1 MAPLRRHSWH
11 YPTFLHWPIVESTS
25 EPIDSVIQPSSEG
38 LGASATREPFA
49 VTGSDGA
56 LARPGIW
63 QRATERVPAGWRDTL
78 AGTNVRFA
86 LTVYFSTRVLLLVV
100 ALINGALRHVPL
112 TMELANWDGLWFR
125 SVANFG
131 SVLGGYPHYISTLQ
145 TNLGFFPLYPLSM
158 RGLSYLLP
166 WTTAYGR
173 IGAITVAGILISTI
187 GGAVTMIV
195 VQRMATD
202 WWDEAAGRRAV
213 LLLCLFPGSVIFSM
227 VYAEGMAI
235 PLAAGCLYALQ
246 KRRWVLAGVLA
257 GISTAV
263 EPEAFVLIPAC
274 AVSALFELRRQG
286 WSLRRAARAFWAP
299 FLSVWGAVGFGA
311 FLWAWTGSPF
321 ASFIAQHDGWHEKTS
336 VLALWHDATT
346 LADQWTWSNLAE
358 PKVNLNLVVGLIG
371 AVLLIV
377 MLVLM
382 LKQWRVISSGAIVW
396 TLGIAFIT
404 LTSWNIAP
412 NPRLLITAFPAL
424 MALAYYLKGRWF
436 TIVLWVNGF
445 LLIGLSA
452 LTFVGL
458 TLRP

>member
-1 MAPLRRHSWH
+1 VDP
-11 YPTFLHWPIVESTS
+11 TS
-25 EPIDSVIQPSSEG
+25 EPIDSVIKPSSKG
-38 LGASATREPFA
+38 LVPSSSRSRLAGP
-49 VTGSDGA
+49 GSDGV
-56 LARPGIW
+56 LERPGIW
-63 QRATERVPAGWRDTL
+63 RRASERVPSGWRESM
-78 AGTNVRFA
+78 AGRFTTVRFA
-86 LTVYFSTRVLLLVV
+86 LTVYFGTRVLLLVV

-131 SVLGGYPHYISTLQ
+131 TTLGGYPHYISTLQ
-145 TNLGFFPLYPLSM
+145 TNLGFLPLYPLSM
-158 RGLSYLLP
+158 RGLSYLLLWSTP
-166 WTTAYGR
+166 YGR

-187 GGAVTMIV
+187 GGAVTTV
-195 VQRMATD
+195 LVQRMATD
-202 WWDEAAGRRAV
+202 WWDESAGRRAV

-227 VYAEGMAI
+227 VYAEGIAI

-257 GISTAV
+257 GLNTAV
-263 EPEAFVLIPAC
+263 EPEAFVLILAC
-274 AVSALFELRRQG
+274 GVTALLELRRQG

-321 ASFIAQHDGWHEKTS
+321 ASFTAQHEGWHEKTS
-336 VLALWHDATT
+336 ALALWHDVTT
-346 LADQWTWSNLAE
+346 LASQWTWSNLAE

-382 LKQWRVISSGAIVW
+382 LRQWRVVPIGAVIW

-436 TIVLWVNGF
+436 TVVLWVNGF
-445 LLIGLSA
+445 LLAGLSA
-452 LTFVGL
+452 ITFVGL

>member
-1 MAPLRRHSWH
+1 
-11 YPTFLHWPIVESTS
+11 VESTS
-25 EPIDSVIQPSSEG
+25 EPIDSVIKSSPEG
-38 LGASATREPFA
+38 LVSDSHRDTFA
-49 VTGSDGA
+49 AGPSDGV

-63 QRATERVPAGWRDTL
+63 QRASERVPSSWRESMAGRFTS
-78 AGTNVRFA
+78 VRFA
-86 LTVYFSTRVLLLVV
+86 LTVYFGTRLLLLVV

-131 SVLGGYPHYISTLQ
+131 TTLGGYPHFISTLQ

-158 RGLSYLLP
+158 RGLSYLLLWSTP
-166 WTTAYGR
+166 YGR

-187 GGAVTMIV
+187 GGAVTTVLI
-195 VQRMATD
+195 QRMATD
-202 WWDEAAGRRAV
+202 WWDESAGRRAV

-227 VYAEGMAI
+227 VYAEGIAI
-235 PLAAGCLYALQ
+235 PLAAGCLYALH

-257 GISTAV
+257 GINTAV
-263 EPEAFVLIPAC
+263 EPESFVLILAC
-274 AVSALFELRRQG
+274 AVTALVELRRQG
-286 WSLRRAARAFWAP
+286 WSIRRAARAFWAP

-336 VLALWHDATT
+336 LLSLWHDATT
-346 LADQWTWSNLAE
+346 LAGQLSFSDLAE

-371 AVLLIV
+371 AVLLVV

-382 LKQWRVISSGAIVW
+382 LKQWRVIPVGAIIW

-445 LLIGLSA
+445 LLAGLSA